1 MTIIVHTSKMG
12 NKIFTANSFVMTTH
26 FFFFFDNHLSVSPR
40 LGQGAWVSL
49 VRTLGDAL

>member
-26 FFFFFDNHLSVSPR
+26 FLFFDNHLSVSPR
-40 LGQGAWVSL
+40 LGQGAQGL
-49 VRTLGDAL
+49 QA